1 MSQSLANISAGI
13 LAVVVLIG
21 LGMATSGQTLAP
33 PPEWL
38 MGWTSWLGTAV
49 TIVLAPI
56 GVIAA
61 ARALHKWAL
70 KN

>member
-1 MSQSLANISAGI
+1 MSQNAANAWAAI
-13 LAVVVLIG
+13 LAVVLLIG
-21 LGMATSGQTLAP
+21 LGMAVMGETLPEP
-33 PPEWL
+33 PGWL
-38 MGWTSWLGTAV
+38 LGWTSWLGTAV

-61 ARALHKWAL
+61 ARALHRWAL